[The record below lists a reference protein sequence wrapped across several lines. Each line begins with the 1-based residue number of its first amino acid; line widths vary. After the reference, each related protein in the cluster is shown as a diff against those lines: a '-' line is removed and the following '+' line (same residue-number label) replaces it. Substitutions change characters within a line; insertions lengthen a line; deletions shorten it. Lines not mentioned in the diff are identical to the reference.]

1 MRERHRESLV
11 KTKRKPRSRAR
22 APRGQA
28 KASGA
33 ATRRPRPRLKPR
45 PGQAHQAGKLDDELQ
60 KKLCGLIA
68 SGHRYE
74 DACQLC
80 GIARST
86 LHNWRAEGS
95 AKPDGRYG
103 RLLVEFEKADTL
115 ARAKMVK
122 KLLDDP
128 DWRATWKIMC
138 NRWPE
143 IFRES
148 YALKQEI
155 SGPAGG
161 PVPLSVTPFV
171 VEIRC
176 DESLDNVDFGPIIDR
191 TNGNGAGSC
200 THG

>member
-1 MRERHRESLV
+1 MNAV
-11 KTKRKPRSRAR
+11 KISDRLLQALLIRKRVLAVFDGFSEILQDETDGMIRPEK
-22 APRGQA
+22 GTVYTQA
-28 KASGA
+28 
-33 ATRRPRPRLKPR
+33 L
-45 PGQAHQAGKLDDELQ
+45 
-60 KKLCGLIA
+60 
-68 SGHRYE
+68 
-74 DACQLC
+74 
-80 GIARST
+80 
-86 LHNWRAEGS
+86 NWRAAGA
-95 AKPDGRYG
+95 AKPESRYG

-143 IFRES
+143 IYRDS

-161 PVPLSVTPFV
+161 PVQVSSTPFV

-176 DESLDNVDFGPIIDR
+176 DESLEKLDFGPIIDR
-191 TNGNGAGSC
+191 TNGNGAGY
-200 THG
+200 GAG

>member
-1 MRERHRESLV
+1 M
-11 KTKRKPRSRAR
+11 
-22 APRGQA
+22 
-28 KASGA
+28 
-33 ATRRPRPRLKPR
+33 
-45 PGQAHQAGKLDDELQ
+45 
-60 KKLCGLIA
+60 CGLIA

-115 ARAKMVK
+115 ARVRMTK

-128 DWRATWKIMC
+128 DWRATWRIMC
-138 NRWPE
+138 NRWPD

-191 TNGNGAGSC
+191 TNGNGSG
-200 THG
+200 

>member
-1 MRERHRESLV
+1 MQHGAQQGKNMSLKGAIAGKV
-11 KTKRKPRSRAR
+11 KTAASTATKP
-22 APRGQA
+22 
-28 KASGA
+28 
-33 ATRRPRPRLKPR
+33 TRRPRPRLKPR

-115 ARAKMVK
+115 AR
-122 KLLDDP
+122 
-128 DWRATWKIMC
+128 
-138 NRWPE
+138 
-143 IFRES
+143 
-148 YALKQEI
+148 
-155 SGPAGG
+155 
-161 PVPLSVTPFV
+161 
-171 VEIRC
+171 
-176 DESLDNVDFGPIIDR
+176 
-191 TNGNGAGSC
+191 
-200 THG
+200 